1 MNTSMS
7 RSLLAAALAAALLA
21 AAAQASNA
29 NNRMVA
35 LTTGCTSFGPTWAHS
50 YNRNA
55 IQVGNP
61 IRILGACCHSTGRVG
76 IHHCYLTVTLVGTP
90 YRGCESVDIG
100 RNGLPASV
108 GRHERCV
115 RPTQP
120 VA

>member
-1 MNTSMS
+1 MS
-7 RSLLAAALAAALLA
+7 RSLLVAALAAAVLA
-21 AAAQASNA
+21 SAAHASNGTH
-29 NNRMVA
+29 RMVA

-50 YNRNA
+50 YNRTA

-61 IRILGACCHSTGRVG
+61 IRILAACCHSTGRVG
-76 IHHCYLTVTLVGTP
+76 IHHCYVTVTLAGTP

-108 GRHERCV
+108 GRHERCM
-115 RPTQP
+115 TAAQA

>member
-1 MNTSMS
+1 MI
-7 RSLLAAALAAALLA
+7 RSLLAAAIA
-21 AAAQASNA
+21 AAAIVGSAHA
-29 NNRMVA
+29 AGGTDRMVA
-35 LTTGCTSFGPTWAHS
+35 LTTGCTSFGPTWVHS
-50 YNRNA
+50 YNHDA

-61 IRILGACCHSTGRVG
+61 IRIVTACCHSTGRVG
-76 IHHCYLTVTLVGTP
+76 VHHCYVTVTLAGTP

-115 RPTQP
+115 ASAQP